1 MSKPRTEEQKARRRE
16 LDRIRREKKRAEA
29 AAAAK
34 VAAKGL
40 KEKVVIK
47 KAGVTAK
54 KVKPEVK
61 KPVAKKQ
68 VKKPVKNPVN
78 AEIRVVACDPYHA
91 LFITL
96 AQAFDIMH
104 KLLSANKVVH
114 K

>member
-47 KAGVTAK
+47 KAGVATK
-54 KVKPEVK
+54 KAKPEVK
-61 KPVAKKQ
+61 KTAA
-68 VKKPVKNPVN
+68 KKPVKNPVN
-78 AEIRVVACDPYHA
+78 AEIRVIACDPYHA

>member
-29 AAAAK
+29 AK
-34 VAAKGL
+34 VAVKGL

-47 KAGVTAK
+47 KA
-54 KVKPEVK
+54 KPEVK

-68 VKKPVKNPVN
+68 VKKPVKNPIN
-78 AEIRVVACDPYHA
+78 AEIRVVACDAYHA
-91 LFITL
+91 LFITI
-96 AQAFDIMH
+96 AQAFEIMH
-104 KLLSANKVVH
+104 KLLSTNKVVH